1 MPARMPAR
9 PHARSQLESRPVTW
23 LSRLRSTLHDHSHAR
38 RAVEA
43 LAVALAVGVVL
54 SISAR
59 WEAIELFE
67 RRTLDDRFRRY
78 ADPAKIHKDIVVVEL
93 TDDDL
98 ESVYKA
104 NKQGWPWPRTAYALA
119 IDWLV
124 AAGAKSVF
132 LDFSFQ
138 DEHGRFPDQDKR
150 FSEKVA
156 AAGNVYILATFNAPV
171 QRFEERIPALHARA
185 AGSAPPWMK
194 SHPTITGPLDALI
207 PGAKG
212 IVSPT
217 YGVDENDPEGV
228 ARRYPVG
235 HAHGGKA
242 FLSPAV
248 ALAADYLG
256 QPVTFDNRGASI
268 GDRRIDVDERGL
280 FGASWK
286 AKVREYNPN
295 RFTLAGIIAN
305 KQGKAAV
312 KYNPEDFRGKV
323 VLIGASAE
331 GLFDFKAS
339 PLARVLG
346 VEVHAAALDTILQN
360 EFVHRVPRWVV
371 IAAVFALALLA
382 AAAGIAMRIRFLV
395 PLVITVAIGYVGLA
409 FWFLGHRHV
418 WLDIVSPTM
427 ALLLATTGSALVN
440 YAVEGRQKRD
450 IRSKFGTYLTPEYV
464 TMLEENP
471 SLFKLGGEERVGTAF
486 FSDLS
491 GFTAMSEKMTASEL
505 VSRMNEYLTLM
516 TNSIKRFKGTVDKYE
531 GDAIVAFWNAPIE
544 QKDHA
549 VLACRAALDNQK
561 ELAGLRERWIK
572 SYGVSVLARIG
583 LNTGK
588 MIFGN
593 MGSDD
598 KFNYTMMGDP
608 VNLAARLES
617 ANKDYSTYLMIGQET
632 YELVKD
638 AMECRELDLIKVK
651 GKQIPVTVYELLC
664 EKGRLE
670 PRTRECMERYNLG
683 LQAYRMQQFRAAQQR
698 FLEAL
703 EIDPND
709 GPSKLYVERS
719 KTLVEKPPDTKWTYI
734 YEKKDK

>member
-1 MPARMPAR
+1 MK
-9 PHARSQLESRPVTW
+9 W
-23 LSRLRSTLHDHSHAR
+23 LSTLRQTLHHHSQAR
-38 RAVEA
+38 RGLEA
-43 LAVALAVGVVL
+43 LVVALVVGAALSLAGRNEVL
-54 SISAR
+54 DH
-59 WEAIELFE
+59 FE
-67 RRTLDDRFRRY
+67 RGTLDDRFNWY
-78 ADPAKIHKDIVVVEL
+78 ANPAKVHEDIVVVEL

-98 ESVYKA
+98 DSVYKV
-104 NKQGWPWPRTAYALA
+104 NKQVWPWPRSAYALA
-119 IDWLV
+119 VDWLTS
-124 AAGAKSVF
+124 AGAKAVF

-138 DEHGRFPDQDKR
+138 DDHGRYPEQDKR
-150 FSEKVA
+150 LSEKVT

-171 QRFEERIPALHARA
+171 QRFEERIPALHSRA
-185 AGSAPPWMK
+185 TGTAPAWMK
-194 SHPTITGPLDALI
+194 SYPTITGPLDALI
-207 PGAKG
+207 TGAKG

-228 ARRYPVG
+228 ARRYPIG
-235 HAHGGKA
+235 HAHGGRA
-242 FLSPAV
+242 FPSPAV

-256 QPVTFDNRGASI
+256 QPVALDGRGASI
-268 GDRRIDVDERGL
+268 GDRRIDIDERGL
-280 FGASWK
+280 FSLNWK
-286 AKVREYNPN
+286 AKCREYNPK

-305 KQGKAAV
+305 KQGKAAE
-312 KYNPEDFRGKV
+312 KYDPEEFRGKI
-323 VLIGASAE
+323 VLIGAAAE
-331 GLFDFKAS
+331 GLNDFKAS
-339 PLARVLG
+339 PLSRVLG
-346 VEVHAAALDTILQN
+346 VEIHAAALDTILQN
-360 EFVHRVPRWVV
+360 EIVHRVPYGVV
-371 IAAVFALALLA
+371 VAAIFGLALLA
-382 AAAGIAMRIRFLV
+382 AAAGIRMRIRFLV
-395 PLVITVAIGYVGLA
+395 PLVIAVAAGYVGLA
-409 FWFLGHRHV
+409 FWLLGHRQI
-418 WLDIVSPTM
+418 WLDVVSPVT
-427 ALLLATTGSALVN
+427 ALVLATTGSALVN

-471 SLFKLGGEERVGTAF
+471 GLFKLGGEERVGTAF

-561 ELAGLRERWIK
+561 ELAGLRERWMK

-617 ANKDYSTYLMIGQET
+617 ANKDYGTYLMIGQDT

-638 AMECRELDLIKVK
+638 VMECRELDLIKVK

-670 PRTRECMERYNLG
+670 PRTRECLDRYNLG
-683 LQAYRMQQFRAAQQR
+683 LQAYRLKQFLAAEQR

-703 EIDPND
+703 EIDPKD
-709 GPSKLYVERS
+709 SPSKLYVERS
-719 KTLVEKPPDTKWTYI
+719 RALVEKPPEPGWTYI